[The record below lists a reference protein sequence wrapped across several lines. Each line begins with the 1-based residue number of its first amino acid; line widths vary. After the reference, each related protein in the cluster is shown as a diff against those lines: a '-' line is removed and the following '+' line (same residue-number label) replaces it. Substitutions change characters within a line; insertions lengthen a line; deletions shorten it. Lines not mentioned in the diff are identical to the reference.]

1 MTDSTSYHI
10 PTSAERRA
18 AKRAVSMMLHGRWQS
33 REFDRLFEGV
43 RYHGQTLRS
52 KAVVLEI
59 LRHWLRGGEFQNETA
74 DYAGMVRQ
82 WLTVYGN
89 PAMGLL

>member
-1 MTDSTSYHI
+1 MTDSTSI

-18 AKRAVSMMLHGRWQS
+18 AKRAVSMMVRGRWQS
-33 REFDRLFEGV
+33 REFERFFEGI
-43 RYHGQTLRS
+43 RYHGQILRS

-59 LRHWLRGGEFQNETA
+59 LRHWLRGGEFQNEMA
-74 DYAGMVRQ
+74 DYAGMVKQ

-89 PAMGLL
+89 PNGLALM